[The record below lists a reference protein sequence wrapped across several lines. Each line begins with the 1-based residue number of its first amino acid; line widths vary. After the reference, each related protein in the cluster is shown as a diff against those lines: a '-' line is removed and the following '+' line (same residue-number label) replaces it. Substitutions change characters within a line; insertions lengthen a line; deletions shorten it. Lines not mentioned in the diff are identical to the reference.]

1 MSETYVALRAMK
13 VRGHRDKVAPL
24 DLPVGAVIYVD
35 RMKYRVQDQPFLSQ
49 HGPVRGVT
57 AATGTVVVPV
67 YSEDNQHESLYLS
80 GRTPVRVIG
89 TLP

>member
-1 MSETYVALRAMK
+1 MQTYEALRAMK

-35 RMKYRVQDQPFLSQ
+35 RTKYRVQDQPFLT
-49 HGPVRGVT
+49 RD
-57 AATGTVVVPV
+57 TGSVVIPA

-80 GRTPVRVIG
+80 GRKPVRVIG
-89 TLP
+89 NLP